1 MAHTHHDTG
10 SGTATGM
17 ILGIVLVLV
26 VLAIAAF
33 VFFGGAFRTDSTAPT
48 QQGGERDTNIQIN
61 PPAPDVD
68 VKVQPA
74 PGGSGQSSP
83 SGTQQ
88 APGKP

>member
-1 MAHTHHDTG
+1 MAHTHHDTDT
-10 SGTATGM
+10 GTATGM

-33 VFFGGAFRTDSTAPT
+33 VFFGGAFRSGTTPT
-48 QQGGERDTNIQIN
+48 QQGGERDTNIEVN
-61 PPAPDVD
+61 PPAPNVD

-74 PGGSGQSSP
+74 PGGSGQSNP

-88 APGKP
+88 APNKP